1 MMARHRSRASGGR
14 IAAIALLA
22 AGCTMIG
29 SGEGDTNRPG
39 SVVSPPGPIGRR
51 GETPV
56 RRPTARPARTATDGV
71 ASSDSEEPATE
82 LERLAALPEPIPVAE
97 EPARY
102 GNMDEYE
109 QSGRRYR
116 VLDTS
121 EEYDERGIAS
131 WYGEPFHGRRTSS
144 GEEYDMYAMTAAH
157 RSLPLPSFVE
167 VTNLANGRSVVVRV
181 TDRGP
186 FHDPDNRIIDVS
198 YTAAIKLGI
207 VGTGTA
213 PVRVRALEPWQTRR

>member
-1 MMARHRSRASGGR
+1 
-14 IAAIALLA
+14 
-22 AGCTMIG
+22 MIG
-29 SGEGDTNRPG
+29 SGEGAPSGTG
-39 SVVSPPGPIGRR
+39 SVVTPPGPIGSR
-51 GETPV
+51 GD
-56 RRPTARPARTATDGV
+56 RPGPTRPPDEEREATGTAGSAGAD
-71 ASSDSEEPATE
+71 EPATE

-97 EPARY
+97 APARY

-121 EEYDERGIAS
+121 EEYDERGVAS

-167 VTNLANGRSVVVRV
+167 VTNLANGRSVVLRV

-198 YTAAIKLGI
+198 YTAAIKLGM